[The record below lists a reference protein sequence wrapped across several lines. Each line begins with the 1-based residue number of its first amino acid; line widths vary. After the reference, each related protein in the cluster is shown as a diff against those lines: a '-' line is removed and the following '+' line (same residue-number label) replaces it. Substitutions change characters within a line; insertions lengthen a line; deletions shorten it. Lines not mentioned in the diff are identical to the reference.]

1 MTSLH
6 KHDVFKSKTLY
17 FYHAFI
23 KSAKQYTDFQS
34 DIAKIELSFWRY
46 YSMSIINNQ
55 TMRRLMHQN
64 SNTTD
69 KLKQNINNKLQE

>member
-1 MTSLH
+1 MFLSQ
-6 KHDVFKSKTLY
+6 KHYISTMHLSNQRSNILIFNQIY
-17 FYHAFI
+17 
-23 KSAKQYTDFQS
+23 Q
-34 DIAKIELSFWRY
+34 KIELSFWRY

>member
-1 MTSLH
+1 MHLSNQRSNILI
-6 KHDVFKSKTLY
+6 FNQIY
-17 FYHAFI
+17 
-23 KSAKQYTDFQS
+23 Q
-34 DIAKIELSFWRY
+34 KIELSFWRY

>member
-34 DIAKIELSFWRY
+34 DIAKKKNFRFGD
-46 YSMSIINNQ
+46 IIACP
-55 TMRRLMHQN
+55 
-64 SNTTD
+64 S
-69 KLKQNINNKLQE
+69 